1 VRDTPAEA
9 NDFASCGVKRFVP
22 VCDARRAVQNREMLI
37 FVLVNV
43 YRRAVASLRDDL
55 NDRICAVGVRG

>member
-1 VRDTPAEA
+1 VRDTPAES
-9 NDFASCGVKRFVP
+9 DGFARCGVKRFVAIR
-22 VCDARRAVQNREMLI
+22 DARGAFQDKEMLI

-43 YRRAVASLRDDL
+43 YWRAVASLRDDL